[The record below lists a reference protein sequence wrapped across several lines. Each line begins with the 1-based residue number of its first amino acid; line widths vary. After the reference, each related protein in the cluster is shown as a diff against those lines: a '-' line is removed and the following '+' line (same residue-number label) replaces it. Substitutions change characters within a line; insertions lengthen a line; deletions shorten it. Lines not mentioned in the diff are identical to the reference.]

1 MRVVADTNTIVSAF
15 LWGGPPAA
23 VLEAARA
30 QRITLLT
37 SAALLEELA
46 DVLARDKFASRIRQV
61 GSSVS
66 AMIANYRALVT
77 LVEPLPMAPTSR
89 DPDDDAVLAC
99 ALGAGADLIVTRDQD
114 LLTLGTFRNIRI
126 VPAHEA
132 LALIT
137 AEPG

>member
-1 MRVVADTNTIVSAF
+1 VRVVADTNTVVSAF
-15 LWGGPPAA
+15 LWGGPPAG
-23 VLEAARA
+23 VLEAART
-30 QRITLLT
+30 QRISLLT
-37 SAALLEELA
+37 GIALLEELA

-61 GSSVS
+61 GSSVADMLS
-66 AMIANYRALVT
+66 NYRALVT
-77 LVEPLPMAPTSR
+77 LVEPLPVAPTSR

-99 ALGAGADLIVTRDQD
+99 ALAAGADLIVTRDQD
-114 LLTLGTFRNIRI
+114 LLTLGTFRHIRI